1 MAILSKGLKPD
12 NKVHSSLELGLTN
25 IRGLCSNFV
34 ECQSFSLNQTLVALL
49 LYVRQAWITQIWQ
62 FLCEGLSSF
71 NLIGY
76 CHSYIWSYSLKKGF
90 LLHETYI

>member
-71 NLIGY
+71 NLIG
-76 CHSYIWSYSLKKGF
+76 HSYVWSYSLKKGF

>member
-34 ECQSFSLNQTLVALL
+34 ECQSFSLNQTPGILA
-49 LYVRQAWITQIWQ
+49 
-62 FLCEGLSSF
+62 LCETSLDNS
-71 NLIGY
+71 NLTIL
-76 CHSYIWSYSLKKGF
+76 I
-90 LLHETYI
+90 